1 MRNGLTVR
9 TERKIFIRNKG
20 VIRCER
26 KENREKNIDCV
37 APFDCHNSRCYH
49 RILQSKGNLT
59 NQFDVGKVSAKIEE
73 NFDGQVKSD
82 VRVTNTGNM
91 PVYVRCNLSVYY
103 ETSKGKEQDSE
114 AETKTDNISIN
125 VPKKDEDYTLQ
136 FPDGFKD
143 NWLEIDGIYYY
154 RKPLQNGES
163 VQFIK
168 NCKEVKKK
176 DGEKLVVDIS
186 TQSIQAEPERA
197 VSDAWKKVVV
207 DSETKELK
215 EAVRNENK

>member
-1 MRNGLTVR
+1 MKEKKIGKKISIALLLLTV
-9 TERKIFIRNKG
+9 IIAG
-20 VIRCER
+20 VTI
-26 KENREKNIDCV
+26 
-37 APFDCHNSRCYH
+37 AY
-49 RILQSKGNLT
+49 LQSKGNLT
-59 NQFDVGKVSAKIEE
+59 NQFKVGKVSTEIKED
-73 NFDGQVKSD
+73 FDGQVKSN
-82 VRVTNTGNM
+82 VTVTNEETEENM

-125 VPKKDEDYTLQ
+125 VPEQGEDYTLV
-136 FPDGFKD
+136 FPKGFED

-154 RKPLQNGES
+154 RKPLQKGES
-163 VQFIK
+163 VKFIDE
-168 NCKEVKKK
+168 CKEVKKK

>member
-1 MRNGLTVR
+1 
-9 TERKIFIRNKG
+9 
-20 VIRCER
+20 
-26 KENREKNIDCV
+26 
-37 APFDCHNSRCYH
+37 
-49 RILQSKGNLT
+49 
-59 NQFDVGKVSAKIEE
+59 
-73 NFDGQVKSD
+73 
-82 VRVTNTGNM
+82 M

-125 VPKKDEDYTLQ
+125 VPEQGEDYTLE

>member
-1 MRNGLTVR
+1 MKEKKIGKKISIALLLLTV
-9 TERKIFIRNKG
+9 IIAG
-20 VIRCER
+20 VTI
-26 KENREKNIDCV
+26 
-37 APFDCHNSRCYH
+37 AY
-49 RILQSKGNLT
+49 LQSKGNLT
-59 NQFDVGKVSAKIEE
+59 NQFDVGKVSAEIEE
-73 NFDGQVKSD
+73 NFDGQVKSN

-125 VPKKDEDYTLQ
+125 VPEQGEDYTLE